1 MNNKQVIM
9 NYYINNFKKLPNYK
23 KNIIKNGKSIQDIFQ
38 DRIIELLETDM
49 KLDEAFDMNDYMKK
63 EKRDRLR
70 LLKMEKKYTDNYFI
84 LEEEEK
90 KEDDM
95 IYNKIELLFIDYQP
109 EPFKNK

>member
-1 MNNKQVIM
+1 MNNKKIIM
-9 NYYINNFKKLPNYK
+9 DYYMINFKKLPNNK

-38 DRIIELLETDM
+38 DRIIELLETDK
-49 KLDEAFDMNDYMKK
+49 KLDDTFDMNDYMKK

-84 LEEEEK
+84 LEEEK
-90 KEDDM
+90 KEYDM

>member
-9 NYYINNFKKLPNYK
+9 NYYINNFIKLNYK

-38 DRIIELLETDM
+38 DRILELLETNK
-49 KLDEAFDMNDYMKK
+49 KLDNSFNIENYVKQ
-63 EKRDRLR
+63 ERRERLR
-70 LLKMEKKYTDNYFI
+70 LLKMEKQYTDNYFI
-84 LEEEEK
+84 LEEK

>member
-9 NYYINNFKKLPNYK
+9 NYYINNFIKLNYK

-38 DRIIELLETDM
+38 DRILELLETNK
-49 KLDEAFDMNDYMKK
+49 KLDNSFNIENYVKQ
-63 EKRDRLR
+63 ERRERLR
-70 LLKMEKKYTDNYFI
+70 LLKMEKQYTDNYFI
-84 LEEEEK
+84 IEEES